1 MIFSPLGYVA
11 LALAGAADDRALI
24 GQLDREVI
32 ALRQRID
39 RLQAQLSTC
48 SDSLAPDPLYTE
60 ILQVL
65 SGQPATVS
73 RLGRRTLVT
82 VPLDVLYAPDSLTL
96 REEAWPVL
104 DLVAM
109 ALKLHPEVV
118 VTVEAHGDDSTP
130 PPAARKLLP
139 TQWEWSAYRAAS
151 VAREMSEGF
160 GVSPHRFTWSARG
173 SLDPLA
179 TNDTPEGR
187 GQNRRVVFAFE
198 ALPVQPPPSG
208 DAP

>member
-1 MIFSPLGYVA
+1 MSALLLSPA
-11 LALAGAADDRALI
+11 LAMAGAADDRALI

-32 ALRQRID
+32 ALRQKVD

-65 SGQPATVS
+65 QGQPAVVS

-82 VPLDVLYAPDSLTL
+82 VALDTQYAPDSLSL

-104 DLVAM
+104 DLVGM
-109 ALKLHPEVV
+109 ALKLHPDVV
-118 VTVEAHGDDSTP
+118 VTIVAHGDDSTP
-130 PPAARKLLP
+130 PPAARKLLT
-139 TQWEWSAYRAAS
+139 TQWEWTAFRAAS

-160 GVSPHRFTWSARG
+160 GVSPHRFTWAARG
-173 SLDPLA
+173 EYEPVAS
-179 TNDTPEGR
+179 NDTPEGR
-187 GQNRRVVFAFE
+187 AQNRRAVFIFE
-198 ALPVQPPPSG
+198 SMPPEPAPKG
-208 DAP
+208 DSP